1 MAPHAGRPVSN
12 RVFPRDSCAESS
24 DIAPPAMEG
33 TMTFAGMNYWAVLM
47 AAVAAWMLGALWYS
61 LLSKPWMAAA
71 GVTKMEDTASPRAFL
86 PFVLAFVAALV
97 MAWVLAGIMGHL
109 GQLSIKNGV
118 ISGAFCWLGFTI
130 PAMAANYTFGR
141 RSPLLLVIDGGYWL
155 AALVVMGAVIGGLG
169 IR

>member
-1 MAPHAGRPVSN
+1 LIGEWRDIGSRP
-12 RVFPRDSCAESS
+12 
-24 DIAPPAMEG
+24 MEA
-33 TMTFAGMNYWAVLM
+33 TMTFVGMNYWAVLM

-71 GVTKMEDTASPRAFL
+71 GVTKPDDTASVRAFL
-86 PFVLAFVAALV
+86 PFVIAFVAALV

-109 GQLSIKNGV
+109 GQLSIKNGA

-130 PAMAANYTFGR
+130 PAMVVNYTFGQR
-141 RSPLLLVIDGGYWL
+141 KPLLLAIDGGYWL
-155 AALVVMGAVIGGLG
+155 AALVVMGVIIGGLG